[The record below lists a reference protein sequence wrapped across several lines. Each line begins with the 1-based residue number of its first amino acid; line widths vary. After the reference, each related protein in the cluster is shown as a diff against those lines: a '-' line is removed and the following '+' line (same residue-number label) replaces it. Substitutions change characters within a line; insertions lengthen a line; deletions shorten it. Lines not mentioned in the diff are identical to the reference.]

1 MKKKEKVNTMSE
13 TYLDLPSRL
22 EDAFPEIDNDIVL
35 ELQNENEEY
44 AKLQKRISDLKR
56 QEPFLM
62 NLLDGSDEISLTAE
76 EHAAFVQYLH
86 LVRERDD
93 MERQQIYFRG
103 HTDAVAYL
111 RKIKA
116 IWMCIELEILVILYI
131 RNIFAAVKQDYCRK
145 NIDKSVWHEYTV
157 IVAAANSVYCRKNNQ
172 MEV

>member
-1 MKKKEKVNTMSE
+1 MQTCSCPSVCSMICVRRNIEAIHSFNRIPATGYNK

-116 IWMCIELEILVILYI
+116 I
-131 RNIFAAVKQDYCRK
+131 
-145 NIDKSVWHEYTV
+145 
-157 IVAAANSVYCRKNNQ
+157 
-172 MEV
+172 

>member
-93 MERQQIYFRG
+93 MERLQLYFRG

-111 RKIKA
+111 KKIKA
-116 IWMCIELEILVILYI
+116 I
-131 RNIFAAVKQDYCRK
+131 
-145 NIDKSVWHEYTV
+145 
-157 IVAAANSVYCRKNNQ
+157 
-172 MEV
+172 

>member
-1 MKKKEKVNTMSE
+1 MSE

-76 EHAAFVQYLH
+76 EHAAFV
-86 LVRERDD
+86 
-93 MERQQIYFRG
+93 
-103 HTDAVAYL
+103 
-111 RKIKA
+111 
-116 IWMCIELEILVILYI
+116 
-131 RNIFAAVKQDYCRK
+131 
-145 NIDKSVWHEYTV
+145 
-157 IVAAANSVYCRKNNQ
+157 
-172 MEV
+172 